1 MMPSHTDINKAHLVC
16 ISSPRE
22 PGLQTAEDV
31 ITYCA
36 RISNPSNQ
44 KNLETSPR
52 LLDYL
57 IRHGHWSPFETVS
70 MTLGITTTR
79 DIARQMLRHRSFSF
93 QEFSQRYA
101 QVSEFA
107 HREPRLQDKKNRQN
121 SIETASEKL
130 HEEWEHAENWVQQV
144 AKDNYYWALEEG
156 IAKEQ
161 ARALLP
167 EGLTVSTMYMA
178 GTIRSWMHYIDLR
191 AGPETQK
198 EHRQVALSCKEI
210 MIGEFP
216 IVSEAM
222 GWIESSP

>member
-52 LLDYL
+52 LLNYL
-57 IRHGHWSPFETVS
+57 IRHGHWSPF
-70 MTLGITTTR
+70 
-79 DIARQMLRHRSFSF
+79 D
-93 QEFSQRYA
+93 
-101 QVSEFA
+101 
-107 HREPRLQDKKNRQN
+107 RQN